1 MASRFQTVTSPTPA
15 LAIIDGTLCRLT
27 RKGTR
32 AAGHAPLATAV
43 TEFLQS
49 GPRIYVRE
57 HPYGLLPGI
66 ANVYCLDGDFRLLW
80 LAAWPDFA
88 DPAAALAGE
97 ADGTLSVTTVQGATV
112 RLDAGTGRLLRHDV
126 PLAAAS

>member
-1 MASRFQTVTSPTPA
+1 MTSPTPA

-43 TEFLQS
+43 VEFLQS

-57 HPYGLLPGI
+57 HTFGLLPGL
-66 ANVYCLDGDFRLLW
+66 ANLYCLDGDFRLLW

-88 DPAAALAGE
+88 DPCATIAGE
-97 ADGTLSVTTVQGATV
+97 ADGVLTATSLQGATV
-112 RLDAGTGRLLRHDV
+112 RLEAETGRLLRCEV
-126 PLAAAS
+126 PLAVAS